1 MNQVHLIGVVGS
13 TQRELAAPAESAFL
27 LLTERADGAGVDRHR
42 VVLGERRR
50 PVDAFA
56 VGDSVYVRGRLE
68 RRRERAVIVLL
79 DGFLLDAGVVPL
91 SAAAATRGGT
101 HRSPLSHERRGHFR
115 RLGAG
120 TPRERLVWV
129 RATTVGGSGPA
140 DS

>member
-13 TQRELAAPAESAFL
+13 TERELATPAESAFL

-50 PVDAFA
+50 PLEAFT
-56 VGDSVYVRGRLE
+56 VGDSVYVRGHLE
-68 RRRERAVIVLL
+68 RRRQRAVIVLA
-79 DGFLLDAGVVPL
+79 DAFLLEADVVPP
-91 SAAAATRGGT
+91 SAPEIPRGGT
-101 HRSPLSHERRGHFR
+101 HRSPVSHERRGHLR

-129 RATTVGGSGPA
+129 RATSVGGSGPA
-140 DS
+140 DR

>member
-13 TQRELAAPAESAFL
+13 TQRELATPAESAFL
-27 LLTERADGAGVDRHR
+27 VLTERADGAGVDRHR

-68 RRRERAVIVLL
+68 RRRERAVIVLM
-79 DGFLLDAGVVPL
+79 DAFLLDAGVVPL
-91 SAAAATRGGT
+91 SAATASGGGT
-101 HRSPLSHERRGHFR
+101 HRSPLSHERRGHLR

-140 DS
+140 GS